1 MQLDVIRRISIEAQT
16 KGVDQATAGLYK
28 LSEAQGDVTVASEK
42 QEKSAVSIERAL
54 ESQRRAIE
62 QSIRSQQ
69 QYADIINQQ
78 AMASQQLVAANDNVE
93 ESFTLLGIEAAEAAG
108 HLRTAAGAAY
118 AFSPAFREVVNGM
131 AKPALGAAASAL
143 AAVAAGMV
151 MATNAAGRGLI
162 ELGLVA
168 ARSSTALAPLGSTIA
183 MAGAAMAEFNPTVGA
198 LAGSILTRLLPA
210 IRALT
215 GIGLVINLVQMLG
228 DAWELGGK
236 QLEEYRQIAEKAAA
250 VDLSTT
256 FYQRLIKGAE
266 AAKVPVEE
274 LTLLLQNLQK
284 SAADALGG
292 SALEQR
298 LQKHLEAGNFGG
310 NAGVALLGQANT
322 TQQRFEAIV
331 ALINKAMQAGQRL
344 AALDLAKTAFGPE
357 VSERLRQDSEY
368 LDKIVE
374 QSKKIAETELV
385 STADIGRA
393 AELQARYDAAVKLL
407 EQRWHP
413 IQNLLT
419 QLGVQMHT
427 AWVGIVEAIAQ
438 AFDNATKL
446 VVKIGEISPNFWD
459 YVRRG
464 ANAVASAAAAVAP
477 SVPVVGPALGV
488 GGALLAGATAQE
500 QARATDAYTNALDR
514 LRAGLQNTK
523 GVQQAVNETST
534 VANRVYGDT
543 SKTLDKVAA
552 SAGAQKD
559 QFDRAVEAAEKH
571 ISRTRA
577 DAQAVGQGA
586 AALEEGRTR
595 AALWTAALQAGIP
608 VVGKVARAIDDLAK
622 RAGEAARELAKA
634 RIDQSIKFQ
643 KDTIGLSNED
653 VQIAQQL
660 AAIYPKVADALSSVE
675 AQQMRVANAQR
686 MLADGFRDVGKEIFS
701 AFVQGKDVMDAM
713 VRSLDALASKLA
725 NAAFENILS
734 GLMTGNLAQAGIGAL
749 QAGAS
754 ALISAFTSD
763 QKASKEVEEARKR
776 WKDMADQLHAFNRAA
791 AGFDTG
797 PLTSELEEL
806 RRVHDTLALAA
817 LQARDYAALN
827 QIHETLNRGIRRV
840 FGEWMNGIPVLGDLS
855 QKIQDLR
862 NEAQGLKDV
871 IPEAAAAID
880 QGLIARIRQVTEEAE
895 RSLQADINSARGLD
909 WLNEAGEAIDK
920 FNDLA
925 GKVDPSLLNTWFV
938 VNAQKII
945 DGSQLTGE
953 AFQTLVDTLA
963 QAVPGIAESLHEFSE
978 AIQRTAAD
986 IAKAKQSFSDQ
997 LFVLQQDQN
1006 TLAGSLAVFDLQ
1018 AQRQREEEI
1027 KAGGQALAELEALQ
1041 AQQRY
1046 NIIKDFNDKAIADQQ
1061 RAADAQ
1067 KRALEEA
1074 QQAFN
1079 GFVRNIKDFIA
1090 NYLSG
1095 SESGL
1100 SPAARLANAQGAF
1113 STQLALAQGGDR
1125 DALNSI
1131 TQYFQDLIAANRGFN
1146 ASSPAGAAIEA
1157 NALASLQALPG
1168 QISPEQ
1174 FIVDAINATSATQ
1187 VSAIDAVNASLL
1199 GQVSTAIIQ
1208 GSAQNFATAILP
1220 HFNSLLDPNN
1230 GLLKQ
1235 AQLETKL
1242 NLPNGSLDKIFK
1254 ELDGNGNGILEKSE
1268 LIRVA
1273 TQGTQTG
1280 VTDVDTNT
1288 ESLPQQATKIAGM
1301 ETSLL
1306 ALAQVSNNTQS
1317 TANLLSVVNSQ
1328 LTGSGGSIAAISQAM
1343 RLMMREQNQ
1352 AWGLQVYTPL
1362 PQFAMGTNF
1371 APGGIALVGERGP
1384 EIVDLP
1390 RGSRV
1395 IPNHVAFSAND
1406 NSELLAEIRRL
1417 NAKVERLTAVSA
1429 AGHEGAIEAAQ
1440 EGNSI
1445 ARKAADAR
1453 RLQRTR
1459 AA

>member
-16 KGVDQATAGLYK
+16 KGVDQATAGLHK

-131 AKPALGAAASAL
+131 AKPALGAAATAL

-464 ANAVASAAAAVAP
+464 ANAVGGAVAAVAP

-500 QARATDAYTNALDR
+500 QARATDAYTSALDR

-523 GVQQAVNETST
+523 GVQQAVSEATT

-571 ISRTRA
+571 IARMRA

-595 AALWTAALQAGIP
+595 ATLWTAALQAGIP
-608 VVGKVARAIDDLAK
+608 VVGEVARAIDDLAK

-643 KDTIGLSNED
+643 RDTIGLSNED

-675 AQQMRVANAQR
+675 AQQMRVTNAQR
-686 MLADGFRDVGKEIFS
+686 TLADGFRDVGKEIFT
-701 AFVQGKDVMDAM
+701 AFTTGKDVMDAM
-713 VRSLDALASKLA
+713 VRSLDAVDNKLAS
-725 NAAFENILS
+725 AAFDNLLS
-734 GLMTGNLAQAGIGAL
+734 GNPMQMGIGAL
-749 QAGAS
+749 QATA
-754 ALISAFTSD
+754 AFAISAFTSD
-763 QKASKEVEEARKR
+763 QKAQKEVEEAKKR
-776 WKDMADQLHAFNRAA
+776 FKEMADQVTAFNRAA
-791 AGFDTG
+791 AGFDIG
-797 PLTSELEEL
+797 PLTSELEDL

-817 LQARDYAALN
+817 LEARDYAALN

-909 WLNEAGEAIDK
+909 WLNEAGAAIAK

-925 GKVDPSLLNTWFV
+925 GKVDSTLLNTWFV

-945 DGSQLTGE
+945 DSSQLTGE

-963 QAVPGIAESLHEFSE
+963 QAVPGISESLHEFSE

-1006 TLAGSLAVFDLQ
+1006 TLAGQLAVFDLQ
-1018 AQRQREEEI
+1018 AQRAREEEI

-1041 AQQRY
+1041 AMQRY
-1046 NIIKDFNDKAIADQQ
+1046 NIIKSYNDKAIADQQ

-1067 KRALEEA
+1067 KRAMEEA

-1079 GFVRNIKDFIA
+1079 GFVRNIRDFI
-1090 NYLSG
+1090 NHYLSSDQG
-1095 SESGL
+1095 GL
-1100 SPAARLANAQGAF
+1100 SPADQLANAQSAF
-1113 STQLALAQGGDR
+1113 QTQLALAQGGDR
-1125 DALNSI
+1125 NALNSI
-1131 TQYFQDLIAANRGFN
+1131 TQYFQDLVTANRGFN
-1146 ASSPAGAAIEA
+1146 ASSAAGAAIEA
-1157 NALASLQALPG
+1157 NALAQLQALPS

-1174 FIVDAINATSATQ
+1174 FIVNAIEAQTVDLVDSLDVVRAAVLTGDAATVANAL
-1187 VSAIDAVNASLL
+1187 V
-1199 GQVSTAIIQ
+1199 
-1208 GSAQNFATAILP
+1208 P
-1220 HFNSLLDPNN
+1220 HFNALLNPTT
-1230 GLLKQ
+1230 GLLNQ

-1242 NLPNGSLDKIFK
+1242 NLPNNSLDKIFK
-1254 ELDGNGNGILEKSE
+1254 ELDGNGDGILEKSE
-1268 LIRVA
+1268 LIKAA
-1273 TQGTQTG
+1273 TQGVKVG
-1280 VTDVDTNT
+1280 TDNLPTVKTNT
-1288 ESLPQQATKIAGM
+1288 DTLPVQATRIAGM

-1317 TANLLSVVNSQ
+1317 AATFLSN
-1328 LTGSGGSIAAISQAM
+1328 IATITQAS
-1343 RLMMREQNQ
+1343 RLMMQQQNQ
-1352 AWGLQVYTPL
+1352 AWGIQTPFPL
-1362 PQFAMGTNF
+1362 PTFAMGTDF
-1371 APGGIALVGERGP
+1371 APGGFAIVGERGP
-1384 EIVDLP
+1384 EVVDLP

-1395 IPNHVAFSAND
+1395 IPNHVAFND
-1406 NSELLAEIRRL
+1406 NNGALIEEVRALRAEVKR
-1417 NAKVERLTAVSA
+1417 NTQVA
-1429 AGHEGAIEAAQ
+1429 ASGHRGQIEAAQ
-1440 EGNSI
+1440 EGNQSL
-1445 ARKAADAR
+1445 RRMADKQ
-1453 RLQRTR
+1453 RLAGSRGR